1 MPSVYGKEIKRSSL
15 TLSMIGMP
23 QNWRPALIWVLRVNF
38 IFLAIDLLLLLFLSM
53 FLKVTIFTLV
63 EGGFFSLIL
72 LLDSGII
79 FLMGGIVAMS
89 SSIFPSKVR
98 EHVLHS
104 DEKWSL
110 EKHKKSEKKANL
122 YILAGIFLFLES
134 LVSSFIP

>member
-1 MPSVYGKEIKRSSL
+1 M
-15 TLSMIGMP
+15 MGMP

-53 FLKVTIFTLV
+53 FLKVTIFMLV
-63 EGGFFSLIL
+63 EDGFFSLIL
-72 LLDSGII
+72 LLNSGII

-98 EHVLHS
+98 EHILHS
-104 DEKWSL
+104 DEKWSQ
-110 EKHKKSEKKANL
+110 EKHKKSEQKANL

-134 LVSSFIP
+134 LVSGFIL

>member
-1 MPSVYGKEIKRSSL
+1 M
-15 TLSMIGMP
+15 MGMP

-38 IFLAIDLLLLLFLSM
+38 VFLAIDLLLLLFLSI
-53 FLKVTIFTLV
+53 FLKVTVFTLV
-63 EGGFFSLIL
+63 EDGFFSLIL

-79 FLMGGIVAMS
+79 LLIGGLIAMS

-98 EHVLHS
+98 EHVLNS

-122 YILAGIFLFLES
+122 YILAGILLFLES
-134 LVSSFIP
+134 LVSGFIL